1 MTPNGGKA
9 FDTVQ
14 MSYSIGIDLGGTN
27 IKIVVVS
34 ADGDVL
40 DYLTCD
46 TADSEGS
53 WAQTIK
59 TNLLQIQ
66 SSRGATPCHIGLAA
80 PGLAAKN
87 GSSIAYMQ
95 GRLAGL
101 QGFMWEEFLE
111 SAASVVVLNDAHAAL
126 LGEVWQGAARGYRNV
141 ILLTLGTGVGGAVL
155 VDGRLIKG
163 QIGRAGHLGHTSVN
177 SDGAPDIVNTPG
189 SLEQMIGNYNLSERS
204 GGRFTSTRKLV
215 EAHLAGDDEA
225 TTIWLR
231 SIHHLAAAIASFI
244 NAFDPEVVIIG
255 GGIAQAGDALF
266 EPLRL
271 DLDRFEWR
279 PMGHQVP
286 VIAAALGEKAGAIG
300 AAHQALLNDIL

>member
-1 MTPNGGKA
+1 
-9 FDTVQ
+9 
-14 MSYSIGIDLGGTN
+14 MSYSIGVDLGGTN

-34 ADGDVL
+34 DDGTVL

-59 TNLLQIQ
+59 TNLRQIETQ
-66 SSRGATPCHIGLAA
+66 RGQAPKHIGVAA
-80 PGLAAKN
+80 PGLAAKD
-87 GSSIAYMQ
+87 GKSIAYMQ

-101 QGFMWEEFLE
+101 QGFMWEDFLQ
-111 SAASVVVLNDAHAAL
+111 SSSPVVVLNDAHAAL
-126 LGEVWQGAARGYRNV
+126 LGEVWQGAAKGYRNV

-155 VDGRLIKG
+155 IDGRLIKG
-163 QIGRAGHLGHTSVN
+163 QIGRAGHLGHVSIN
-177 SDGAPDIVNTPG
+177 SDGALDIVNTPG
-189 SLEQMIGNYNLSERS
+189 SLEQMIGNYNLAQRS
-204 GGRFTSTRKLV
+204 AGRFTSTRKLV
-215 EAHLAGDDEA
+215 EARLAGDAEA

-231 SIHHLAAAIASFI
+231 SIHHLAAALASFI

-255 GGIAQAGDALF
+255 GGIAQANAALF
-266 EPLRL
+266 DPLREC
-271 DLDRFEWR
+271 LDRFEWR

-300 AAHQALLNDIL
+300 AAYHALIR